1 MSSAPTDCR
10 VPEKVPDPTD
20 AQAADQFVNRRAGYG
35 DGRLQRIT
43 HAARQGWTLS
53 AGEGAVLVEEIDR
66 LRDERDAMEGAYRHH
81 VAVALGAIER
91 LNRAEATLAALRAPS
106 DAVIVAMQ
114 QADSHGDTSDADCS
128 AMLAA
133 AVAAV
138 LQEVNA

>member
-66 LRDERDAMEGAYRHH
+66 L
-81 VAVALGAIER
+81 VSI
-91 LNRAEATLAALRAPS
+91 LAALRAPS

-114 QADSHGDTSDADCS
+114 QADSHGDTSDADCT

-133 AVAAV
+133 AVATTV
-138 LQEVNA
+138 QEMNA